1 MVIFFCVIDFF
12 VLNNLLLIIF
22 VSCFN
27 LFSSVI
33 IVVICYVIY
42 ICFIIFVWSWCIFV
56 DI

>member
-1 MVIFFCVIDFF
+1 MVIFFSVIDFF

-22 VSCFN
+22 VSCFK

-33 IVVICYVIY
+33 IVVIFYEIY
-42 ICFIIFVWSWCIFV
+42 ICFIIFVWSRCIFV